1 MKELIE
7 AASLAL
13 QATTQIQDWTYKILQ
28 KIESKLKKEYEG
40 TVSIEYIIY
49 PPGSSP
55 LSFPDWA
62 AQLVGASRFKWGVR
76 DFQQP
81 MKFGYYMISFRRK
94 TGDTHWRP
102 FVFWGI
108 MKEVERTVGRF
119 DIRTIAR
126 ELLEKVNTDRKP
138 NGQAVTHK
146 HASGSWTFEKKDFYE
161 VLDNYKIE
169 ELSEAIAL
177 SLQEISI

>member
-62 AQLVGASRFKWGVR
+62 AQLAGASRFKWGVR

-81 MKFGYYMISFRRK
+81 MKFGYYLNFARN
-94 TGDTHWRP
+94 
-102 FVFWGI
+102 
-108 MKEVERTVGRF
+108 EVKNR
-119 DIRTIAR
+119 
-126 ELLEKVNTDRKP
+126 
-138 NGQAVTHK
+138 
-146 HASGSWTFEKKDFYE
+146 
-161 VLDNYKIE
+161 
-169 ELSEAIAL
+169 
-177 SLQEISI
+177 